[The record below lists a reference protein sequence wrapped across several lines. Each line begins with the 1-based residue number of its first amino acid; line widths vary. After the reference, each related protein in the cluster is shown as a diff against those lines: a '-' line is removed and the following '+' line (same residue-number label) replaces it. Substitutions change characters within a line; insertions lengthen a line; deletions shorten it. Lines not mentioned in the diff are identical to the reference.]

1 MFWLRCACQELHML
15 LEVTRM
21 THSLLT
27 EHMALDPFENLL
39 KEVRTA
45 VQRTCATRLQ
55 RVADMYS
62 QAAQR

>member
-21 THSLLT
+21 THSLLA

-45 VQRTCATRLQ
+45 VQRACTTRLQ

-62 QAAQR
+62 QAAQW